1 MSSIVR
7 IKNKNAIEA
16 IDVVR
21 ELREKGYT
29 QGIDFDFEYHH
40 HESVEPWASTEQ
52 RHTLFTFYKEE
63 LATWFSLKYL

>member
-16 IDVVR
+16 MDLVK
-21 ELREKGYT
+21 ELREKGYA
-29 QGIDFDFEYHH
+29 QGVDFDFEYHH
-40 HESVEPWASTEQ
+40 HESDDPQDITEQ

-63 LATWFSLKYL
+63 LATWFSLKWL